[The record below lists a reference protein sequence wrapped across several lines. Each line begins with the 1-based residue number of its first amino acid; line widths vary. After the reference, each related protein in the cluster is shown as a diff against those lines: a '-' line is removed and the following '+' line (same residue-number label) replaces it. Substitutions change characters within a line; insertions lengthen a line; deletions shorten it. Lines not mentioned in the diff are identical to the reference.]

1 MDYRYKHLEQ
11 ELSALSKVFSDLGL
25 RLSEVAKEVTSQGV
39 MPSEKLLE
47 QISASRTSFENC
59 RTAIHAHAGA
69 LLVSP
74 LPKTGELVSIAAID
88 SLLKASVAAEEN
100 KFSIETEREKALA
113 ILGRVLA
120 ITHRETTEFKA
131 LQECQAKVAELRGG
145 ISSVVWPHK
154 HPVSEKVVAGQHPA
168 LALLSFVESVD
179 TLDDE
184 RWMTLETTITETYG
198 KPLFVAAS
206 RGKLAVGEEAKAAVQ
221 PVVSKTPVAA
231 PAPTPAKAPVVA
243 PPEAPKPAAAA
254 EKPVEKKIVAE
265 KAPEKPAA
273 PPPAAPVVVPA
284 VSVEKKVAAPP
295 APVAPAPAAPV
306 QAVAVERKEAAQD
319 RTPQKPAAPPTV
331 TAAPTPVTAVPLAPV
346 VSIEK
351 KESIEKP
358 HPVAA
363 PAALA
368 TPAVTQI
375 PAATQIPAPA
385 APAAPQTAATVV
397 SVPHAVV
404 APTPSPAAVPAHP
417 APAATVASVPVMAAP
432 PRPQAP
438 APVAAQTAPAP
449 VAASPAPAP
458 SAAPPVVSNSH
469 ATSVPQH
476 AAATSLS
483 ALANATESSTDKRP
497 AAPAPAEAIDR
508 RKEPRLAA
516 PVPQPVGKTE
526 SNGEEFSGEE
536 GEKAVA
542 GDASQRPQRWGFW
555 RGNRT

>member
-11 ELSALSKVFSDLGL
+11 ELAALSKVFSDLGI
-25 RLSEVAKEVTSQGV
+25 RLTEVAKEVASQGV

-47 QISASRTSFENC
+47 QLSASRTSFENC
-59 RTAIHAHAGA
+59 RTAIHTHAGA
-69 LLVSP
+69 MLVSP
-74 LPKTGELVSIAAID
+74 LPKIGELVSIAAIH
-88 SLLKASVAAEEN
+88 SLLRASAVAEEN
-100 KFSIETEREKALA
+100 RFSIETEREKALG

-120 ITHRETTEFKA
+120 ITHRETTEFKP
-131 LQECQAKVAELRGG
+131 LQDCQAKLADLRSG
-145 ISSVVWPHK
+145 ISSVLWPHR
-154 HPVSEKVVAGQHPA
+154 HPESEKVVAGQHPA

-179 TLDDE
+179 SLDDE

-206 RGKLAVGEEAKAAVQ
+206 RGKLTVGEEAKSAVQ
-221 PVVSKTPVAA
+221 PVVSKAPVAA

-243 PPEAPKPAAAA
+243 PPEAPRPAAAA

-273 PPPAAPVVVPA
+273 PPPAAPVVAQA

-295 APVAPAPAAPV
+295 APVAPAAAAPV
-306 QAVAVERKEAAQD
+306 QAVAVERKEASQD
-319 RTPQKPAAPPTV
+319 KTPQKPAAPPTV
-331 TAAPTPVTAVPLAPV
+331 TAAPTPVTAVPVAPV
-346 VSIEK
+346 AIAEK
-351 KESIEKP
+351 IEKP

-363 PAALA
+363 PAASAPAASA
-368 TPAVTQI
+368 TPTVTQI
-375 PAATQIPAPA
+375 PVP
-385 APAAPQTAATVV
+385 PQAAATVI

-404 APTPSPAAVPAHP
+404 APSPSPAALSAHP
-417 APAATVASVPVMAAP
+417 APAATVASVPVTASAATP

-438 APVAAQTAPAP
+438 APVAAHTAPAP
-449 VAASPAPAP
+449 VAAAPAPAP
-458 SAAPPVVSNSH
+458 SAAQPVVSNSH
-469 ATSVPQH
+469 ASVPQH

-483 ALANATESSTDKRP
+483 ALANATESSTEKRP
-497 AAPAPAEAIDR
+497 GAPAPVEAIDR

-516 PVPQPVGKTE
+516 PAPQPVGKIE

>member
-11 ELSALSKVFSDLGL
+11 ELAALSKVFSDLGI

-47 QISASRTSFENC
+47 QISASRASFENC
-59 RTAIHAHAGA
+59 RTAIHTHAGA
-69 LLVSP
+69 MLVSP

-88 SLLKASVAAEEN
+88 SLLKASAVAEQN
-100 KFSIETEREKALA
+100 KFSIETERDKALA

-120 ITHRETTEFKA
+120 ITHRETTEFKP
-131 LQECQAKVAELRGG
+131 LQECHAKLAELRSG
-145 ISSVVWPHK
+145 ISSVPWPHK
-154 HPVSEKVVAGQHPA
+154 HPETEKVVAGNHPA
-168 LALLSFVESVD
+168 LALLSFVENVD
-179 TLDDE
+179 SLDDE
-184 RWMTLETTITETYG
+184 RWMTLETTITESWG
-198 KPLFVAAS
+198 KPLFIAAS
-206 RGKLAVGEEAKAAVQ
+206 RGKLTVGDEAKAAVP
-221 PVVSKTPVAA
+221 PVVSKAPAAA

-243 PPEAPKPAAAA
+243 PPEAPKPPAAA
-254 EKPVEKKIVAE
+254 EKPVEKKIVVE

-273 PPPAAPVVVPA
+273 PPAPPVVAHA

-295 APVAPAPAAPV
+295 APVAPVPAAPV
-306 QAVAVERKEAAQD
+306 PAVAVERKEAAQD
-319 RTPQKPAAPPTV
+319 RVPQKPAAPPV
-331 TAAPTPVTAVPLAPV
+331 AAVPTPVTAVPVAPV
-346 VSIEK
+346 VIAEKIER
-351 KESIEKP
+351 P

-363 PAALA
+363 PAASAPAASA

-375 PAATQIPAPA
+375 PV
-385 APAAPQTAATVV
+385 APQAAATVV
-397 SVPHAVV
+397 SVPVAVV

-417 APAATVASVPVMAAP
+417 APAATATSVPVASVATP

-449 VAASPAPAP
+449 VAAAPAPAP
-458 SAAPPVVSNSH
+458 STAQPVVSNSH

-483 ALANATESSTDKRP
+483 ALANATESSADKRP
-497 AAPAPAEAIDR
+497 GTPAPVEAIDR

-516 PVPQPVGKTE
+516 PASQPVGKTE